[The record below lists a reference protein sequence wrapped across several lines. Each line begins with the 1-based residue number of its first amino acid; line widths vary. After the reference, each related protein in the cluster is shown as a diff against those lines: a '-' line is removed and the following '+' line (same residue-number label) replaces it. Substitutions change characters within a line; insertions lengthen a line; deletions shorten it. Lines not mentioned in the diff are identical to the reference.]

1 MSSLCVMAKSG
12 AARYFESVII
22 RSPPFI
28 TVTFSVGHGVPL
40 HTLMLITVTK
50 RMYLVNGY
58 SVVKELREACKKP
71 PLTFPKEKVRG
82 LSGTNFY
89 FSRIFLSLANIL
101 RFRSLIVFCGM
112 PEMFDHSLSDNS

>member
-22 RSPPFI
+22 RSPPI
-28 TVTFSVGHGVPL
+28 IAVAFSAGHGVPL

-58 SVVKELREACKKP
+58 SVIKELREACKKP
-71 PLTFPKEKVRG
+71 PHFSKGKSEGVERNKFLFFH
-82 LSGTNFY
+82 NF
-89 FSRIFLSLANIL
+89 FEL
-101 RFRSLIVFCGM
+101 G
-112 PEMFDHSLSDNS
+112 

>member
-1 MSSLCVMAKSG
+1 MSSLWVMAKSG

-28 TVTFSVGHGVPL
+28 AVAFSAGHGVPL

-58 SVVKELREACKKP
+58 SVVKELREACKN

-112 PEMFDHSLSDNS
+112 PEMLDHSLSDNS